1 MKKALSITLSAFSNE
16 AHLNSAIRIK
26 RKFVMTS
33 SEAKNMS
40 NKMTKD
46 TVPQDFSLGLAL
58 VDAVPVLFFG
68 ATAIVA
74 GTILESPLFVVGAV
88 ISFLSGAVKVLWKI
102 IAALKKKNIWWMFVQ
117 MRIAMP
123 IGLLVLIA
131 GFVSAIKHTDFSLL
145 LHTAFS
151 LPYIVFFALGL
162 LGMVLMS
169 VFAFTLDGSK
179 PKSNW
184 IEQITNGISQAM
196 FFIGVLLIKLK

>member
-1 MKKALSITLSAFSNE
+1 
-16 AHLNSAIRIK
+16 
-26 RKFVMTS
+26 
-33 SEAKNMS
+33 MS

-68 ATAIVA
+68 ATTIVA

-88 ISFLSGAVKVLWKI
+88 ISFISGAVKVLWKI
-102 IAALKKKNIWWMFVQ
+102 IEALKKKNIWWMFVQ

-145 LHTAFS
+145 LHTVTS
-151 LPYIVFFALGL
+151 LPYIIFFTLGL
-162 LGMVLMS
+162 LGMILMI
-169 VFAFTLDGSK
+169 VFAFTLDSSK

-196 FFIGVLLIKLK
+196 FFIGILLIKLK

>member
-1 MKKALSITLSAFSNE
+1 
-16 AHLNSAIRIK
+16 
-26 RKFVMTS
+26 
-33 SEAKNMS
+33 MS

-88 ISFLSGAVKVLWKI
+88 ISFISGAVKVLWKI
-102 IAALKKKNIWWMFVQ
+102 IAALKKKNIWWMFMQ

-145 LHTAFS
+145 LHTATS
-151 LPYIVFFALGL
+151 LPYIIFFALGL

-179 PKSNW
+179 PRSNW